1 MDNLTIVKVGGVILN
16 DQQLLEQFLSEFDLI
31 PGRKIL
37 VHGGAREA
45 SDVMQ
50 SMGVEPIFVDG
61 RRITDDTTLKI
72 VTMVYAGLINK
83 KIVSQMQSKGLNA
96 IGLSG
101 ADGNLITANK
111 RKVEL
116 IDYGFAGDIV
126 TINSNFLQRLLS
138 GDLLPVVCPITH
150 DKKGQLL
157 NTNADTIAAEIA
169 KSLSKLYTV
178 SLRFCFEFD
187 GVLMDKDDP
196 TSVIS
201 TLTREMKAQYQ
212 LSGIL
217 TDGMIPK
224 VDNALMARGMGVEEV
239 VICGIQ
245 NLTNPEKATKV
256 YE

>member
-1 MDNLTIVKVGGVILN
+1 MDNLTIVKVGGAILD
-16 DQQLLEQFLSEFDLI
+16 DQKLLDQFLDEFDLI

-50 SMGVEPIFVDG
+50 SMGVKPVFVDG
-61 RRITDDTTLKI
+61 RRITDGKTLKI

-83 KIVSQMQSKGLNA
+83 KIVSQMQSKGMDA

-101 ADGNLITANK
+101 ADGNLITAYK
-111 RKVEL
+111 RRAGQ
-116 IDYGFAGDIV
+116 IDYGFAGDIAAV
-126 TINSNFLQRLLS
+126 NIGFLQKLLS

-150 DKKGQLL
+150 DKKGQIL

-169 KSLSKLYTV
+169 KSLSKLFSA

-187 GVLMDKDDP
+187 GVLMDINVA

-212 LSGIL
+212 LSGTL

-224 VDNALMARGMGVEEV
+224 VDNAMNAKMMGVEEV

-245 NLTNPEKATKV
+245 NLNNPEKATKV